1 MQFRKLLNFFHIDTG
16 HLVNWVF
23 QVDMSKRT
31 IFLPLSSFDYK
42 IVLSSLD
49 NYVDIELVSQIMKT
63 IFEYFLKYG

>member
-31 IFLPLSSFDYK
+31 IFLPLSSLDYK